1 MKKNLLDKN
10 LPGYVKY
17 FFILSAIIL
26 TLFALIITQ
35 SIFKPLLAALIISL
49 LLKPL
54 CAKLEKLKI
63 MRGLSAV
70 LSMLLILIIFTI
82 LSFFIFIQIKI
93 ITSDLDSLTLSF
105 NQASDKIQQW
115 TDVHFG
121 IAPSE
126 QIVYFKNSFAA
137 LLKNST
143 AFIQNAL
150 TATADFF
157 TEFLFFLIALFFF
170 LYYRSFF
177 TAFLMQIFSP
187 SHYVQVK
194 KTLHSIEKVVRKYI
208 LGLCLVILTT
218 ATLNILGLFALGL
231 KHAIFFGSLAGV
243 LTIIPYFGIVIGSLL
258 PFLFA
263 IATTDSIW
271 YPVGVLLIFGCVQF
285 LEGNFITPNM
295 IGKQVSLNPF
305 AALLVLF
312 FSGMFFGLLGII
324 LSLPVL
330 AITKVIFDNIAAL
343 KPFGYLIGHP
353 PHSKQTD

>member
-1 MKKNLLDKN
+1 MKTNLFTKHI
-10 LPGYVKY
+10 PSYVKY
-17 FFILSAIIL
+17 FFILAATTL
-26 TLFALIITQ
+26 TLSILIITQ
-35 SIFKPLLAALIISL
+35 SIFKPLLAAFIISL

-54 CAKLEKLKI
+54 CAQLEKFKI
-63 MRGLSAV
+63 MRGISAALSILV
-70 LSMLLILIIFTI
+70 MLIILTL
-82 LSFFIFIQIKI
+82 LSFFIFFQIKTI
-93 ITSDLDSLTLSF
+93 SSDLNSLTISF

-115 TDVHFG
+115 TDAHFG

-126 QIVYFKNSFAA
+126 QIVYLKNSFSA

-143 AFIQNAL
+143 TFLQNAL
-150 TATADFF
+150 AATADFF
-157 TEFLFFLIALFFF
+157 TGFFFFLIALFFF

-177 TAFLMQIFSP
+177 ASFLFQIFSP
-187 SHYVQVK
+187 SHHAEVNKV
-194 KTLHSIEKVVRKYI
+194 LHSIERVVRKYI
-208 LGLCLVILTT
+208 FGLFLVILTT
-218 ATLNILGLFALGL
+218 GTLNILGLFALGL

-263 IATTDSIW
+263 IATTDSGW
-271 YPVGVLLIFGCVQF
+271 YPLGVILIFSGVQF
-285 LEGNFITPNM
+285 LEGNFITPNI

-312 FSGMFFGLLGII
+312 LSGTFFGLLGIV

-330 AITKVIFDNIAAL
+330 AILKVIFDNTTAL

-353 PHSKQTD
+353 PHPKV